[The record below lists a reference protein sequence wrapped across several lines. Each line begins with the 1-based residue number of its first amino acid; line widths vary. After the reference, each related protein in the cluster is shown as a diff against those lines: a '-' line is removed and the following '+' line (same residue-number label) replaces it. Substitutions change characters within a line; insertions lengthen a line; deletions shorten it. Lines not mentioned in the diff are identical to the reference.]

1 MRRIKTYVLM
11 VGVALSVTPI
21 FHYSHAQQ
29 GNSNTQLLLDVQ
41 ALRQE
46 IAELRD
52 MVERQNYQM
61 KRLQRQIDESAQPN
75 SVNRQGQLNGA
86 YNSPNASYSQQANTY
101 SQPTAN
107 EQGQIGAADQS
118 TQGQSVI
125 DQSSAVVESSIA
137 SSASVVAPADSAV
150 QQGEFPQS
158 NVDAPLA
165 GPSQEADASTFYK
178 PYPENQDLNTSSVA
192 SAAQQVGTYPPVVD
206 RSFNT
211 TKPEVPV
218 TGQGVQSTTSSG
230 QSNWRTSEPLDAAN
244 QAQQRPA
251 AAQQTPAAVQ
261 LTSAAVQQVIAD
273 QQGQVSQQLSNGLDG
288 QARSATPQLAGGV
301 VSIPSLPT
309 TESTTQVI
317 NAAQVPVPS
326 SAAVTGAQ
334 PVLSA
339 NSAPLSQAV
348 DQTQAQSIEGTQAAN
363 VAPAAVKPESDF
375 YSEGI
380 SLLKQSQYEQAAVI
394 FEQQLQAHPRGSLA
408 DGAHYWIAE
417 AMFLN
422 RKLDVAK
429 SHLKT
434 IISDYPQSSRVPNAM
449 LKTAYIE
456 QGQGN
461 QIEARM
467 LFQEIVTL
475 YPQSDA
481 AIAAKNQ
488 LASDS

>member
-29 GNSNTQLLLDVQ
+29 GNSSTQLLLDVQ

-46 IAELRD
+46 VAELRD

-61 KRLQRQIDESAQPN
+61 KRLQRQLDESAQSNPE
-75 SVNRQGQLNGA
+75 NRQGQLNGA
-86 YNSPNASYSQQANTY
+86 YNSPNVSNSQQAGSY
-101 SQPTAN
+101 AQPLGN
-107 EQGQIGAADQS
+107 
-118 TQGQSVI
+118 TQGQLV
-125 DQSSAVVESSIA
+125 DAQSSEGVPSSTVSPA
-137 SSASVVAPADSAV
+137 GTVAPVVNGAGAPAANGASAV
-150 QQGEFPQS
+150 TASQQGEFSQS
-158 NVDAPLA
+158 N
-165 GPSQEADASTFYK
+165 ADAQIAGQNSDSSTFYK
-178 PYPENQDLNTSSVA
+178 PYPNTQDVNTSSVA
-192 SAAQQVGTYPPVVD
+192 SAAQQVGNYPPVVD

-211 TKPEVPV
+211 TQPEVPV
-218 TGQGVQSTTSSG
+218 TGQGSQSAASSG
-230 QSNWRTSEPLDAAN
+230 ESSWRTSQPLEVAKQVQ
-244 QAQQRPA
+244 QA
-251 AAQQTPAAVQ
+251 PAAVQ
-261 LTSAAVQQVIAD
+261 QTIAAGQQTLAA
-273 QQGQVSQQLSNGLDG
+273 QQGQVSQQLSNELDG
-288 QARSATPQLAGGV
+288 QTRSAAPQLAGGV
-301 VSIPSLPT
+301 VSIPSLPA
-309 TESTTQVI
+309 TEAANQAI

-326 SAAVTGAQ
+326 GATVSNGAQ
-334 PVLSA
+334 QVLAA

-348 DQTQAQSIEGTQAAN
+348 DSTQAQAVAGAQAVN

-461 QIEARM
+461 QIEARI